1 MAYKFGILNGDDI
14 GLEVV
19 PEAARVG
26 KVALAAAGVDVDWSQ
41 YPIGMEAYNSVGVTM
56 PEGIL
61 ATLRELDGW
70 ILGPI
75 GHRAYPQ
82 DDPQAINPHPI
93 IRKHFEMYS
102 SLRIAKTFPNIESL
116 HENVDIMLVREN
128 TEGFQPDR
136 NMYFGNGEFRP
147 TPDLTLSMRVITRK
161 NSWRIAR
168 DAFEVARRRGKH
180 VTAVHKDTV
189 FKMGCGMFAE
199 ECRKVAAEYPDVD
212 FDEVMVDSYALHCT
226 MKPQQLDV
234 VVTTNMFGDI
244 MADLHAG
251 LTGGMG
257 MAAAISASETHVMA
271 QASHGSAPDIAGQ
284 GIANPYAE
292 IMSMQM
298 MFDWLSRKRG
308 DDSMARAAALILAAV
323 ESTIAEARTLTPDLG
338 GSASTSQ
345 MGQAIADAV
354 SA

>member
-1 MAYKFGILNGDDI
+1 MTYKLGIMNGDDI

-19 PEAARVG
+19 PEAVRVG
-26 KVALAAAGVDVDWSQ
+26 KAALAAAGVAADWSRHL
-41 YPIGMEAYNSVGVTM
+41 IGMEAHDAHGTTM
-56 PEGIL
+56 PEGIMD
-61 ATLRELDGW
+61 TLRGLDGW

-75 GHRAYPQ
+75 GHRAYPK
-82 DDPQAINPHPI
+82 DDPKAINPHPI
-93 IRKHFEMYS
+93 IRKRFEMYS
-102 SLRIAKTFPNIESL
+102 SLRIAKTFPNVKSL

-136 NMYFGNGEFRP
+136 NMFMGNGEFRP
-147 TPDLTLSMRVITRK
+147 TEDLTLSMRVITRK

-180 VTAVHKDTV
+180 VTAVHKETV
-189 FKMGCGMFAE
+189 FKLGCGMFAE
-199 ECRKVAAEYPDVD
+199 ECRKVAADYPDVA

-226 MKPQQLDV
+226 MKPQQFDV

-257 MAAAISASETHVMA
+257 LAAAISASETHVMA

-298 MFDWLSRKRG
+298 MFDWLGRKRN
-308 DDSMARAAALILAAV
+308 DDAMARAAALMLAAV
-323 ESTIAEARTLTPDLG
+323 EKTIAEAKTLTPDLG
-338 GSASTSQ
+338 GSASTSE
-345 MGQAIADAV
+345 MGAAIAEAV
-354 SA
+354 GA